1 VTDTYAPTDPKGA
14 VIAFN
19 EGARLISEGDEAGA
33 AAAWHKALELDPA
46 LVPAALNLITYYHSR
61 SDTAAELKLWD
72 QVIGVDPF
80 DTDHLVLQAAA
91 YRRADKHAEA
101 IQNYQRAISIY
112 PYFKFWYHELAGIY
126 RDMGDQHEAGLW
138 QSRGNGLDADVAEMC
153 YEDGVRHAEEGR
165 WTSARTCFEAV
176 LDDFPANLDA
186 RLRLTA
192 VLEECGTP
200 REIESQF
207 EQALD
212 LTQAAKGLVSFR
224 MGDYYKRRGDAARA
238 EECYQRAL
246 QSESRYWKAERS
258 LTALRAAGAAPPA
271 QQAAPPAEQAAA
283 PAEQAAPVAPE
294 LEERV
299 LQPDEIG
306 MERIDTLPPNNIPE
320 FRAPNPRLPW
330 EQQLRQVLDQALSLS
345 SPGGIEPRV
354 GIVIERSRELAGI
367 VSHTLSELVGIGRSL
382 RADAEQS
389 HVFVVELGSEARG
402 GWLGRDDVFSQQLHE
417 WSRTSPGTSL
427 HRGLELV
434 NQASAGKGFNCIL
447 LISFGRCL
455 EEFDARQLISLTGVY
470 GVCAIYP
477 HYHYVD
483 VKSLLAPAA
492 PNFMEILV

>member
-1 VTDTYAPTDPKGA
+1 MTDTYAPTDPKGA

-19 EGARLISEGDEAGA
+19 EGAQLISEGDEAGA
-33 AAAWHKALELDPA
+33 AAAWHRALELDPA
-46 LVPAALNLITYYHSR
+46 LVPAALNLITYYNSR
-61 SDTAAELKLWD
+61 SDHATELKLWD

-91 YRRADKHAEA
+91 FRRADQHAEA

-112 PYFKFWYHELAGIY
+112 PYFKFWYHELAAIY
-126 RDMGDQHEAGLW
+126 RDLGDQHEAGLW

-153 YEDGVRHAEEGR
+153 YEDGVRHAEEAR

-200 REIESQF
+200 REIENQF

-212 LTQAAKGLVSFR
+212 LTQAAKALVSFR
-224 MGDYYKRRGDAARA
+224 MGNYYSRRGDRTRA
-238 EECYQRAL
+238 EECYRRAL
-246 QSESRYWKAERS
+246 ESEPRYWKAERS
-258 LTALRAAGAAPPA
+258 LAALHAVKQPRA
-271 QQAAPPAEQAAA
+271 AAA
-283 PAEQAAPVAPE
+283 PVQKAAPVQEAAPVTPKV
-294 LEERV
+294 EERV
-299 LQPDEIG
+299 FQPDEIG
-306 MERIDTLPPNNIPE
+306 MERIDTIPPSDLPK

-345 SPGGIEPRV
+345 SPGGVEPRV
-354 GIVIERSRELAGI
+354 GIVIEQSRELAGI

-382 RADAEQS
+382 RADGEQS
-389 HVFVVELGSEARG
+389 HVFVVELGNEARG

-417 WSRTSPGTSL
+417 WSRTAPGTSL
-427 HRGLELV
+427 HRGLELIS
-434 NQASAGKGFNCIL
+434 QASAGKGFNCVL

-455 EEFDARQLISLTGVY
+455 EEFDARQLISMTGVY

-483 VKSLLAPAA
+483 MKSLLAPAA